1 MRSQPQ
7 EGGRGGK
14 GGPLCSLQVI
24 PRRGDQCYRVAKQD
38 FPPDETGTRQCPP
51 PAKAPGSGATG
62 ASYLCPRRLHRPRQN
77 WGHRHLLR
85 DLAGISVRRS
95 ILCSQLIRKRPV
107 NGLVPILQSRG
118 RRHSEPGGERQA
130 VLGVRAGRSRAAS
143 FHRPHVAPTEE
154 TNEEG
159 PAEQGYSVCFPIL
172 RRDSTGQLIAERTEG
187 NRGVSPINGAGG
199 GRGGRVRRPG
209 AVGSLTHD
217 RSAKS
222 LRANSGISNG
232 NRNWC

>member
-1 MRSQPQ
+1 MDPCALCRSFPDEATNATGWQSRISHRMRPGHASA
-7 EGGRGGK
+7 RR
-14 GGPLCSLQVI
+14 
-24 PRRGDQCYRVAKQD
+24 PRRRRGAAQPGQVTSAHDASTV
-38 FPPDETGTRQCPP
+38 PD
-51 PAKAPGSGATG
+51 
-62 ASYLCPRRLHRPRQN
+62 
-77 WGHRHLLR
+77 WGHSHLLR

-95 ILCSQLIRKRPV
+95 ILCSQLIRKRLV
-107 NGLVPILQSRG
+107 NGLVRILQSRG

-154 TNEEG
+154 MNEEG

-187 NRGVSPINGAGG
+187 NWGVSPINGAGG

-222 LRANSGISNG
+222 LCANSGISNG